1 MELRRFTLAK
11 QGCKQRGYGVPGE
24 REPGKNQVFGLSH
37 IVNSVWA
44 QGLPLKRSQK
54 LMTLSEQKNAE
65 TKDCCQTREVTIVKI
80 SIIKTPSSVLI
91 VKISLK
97 SSTIRI
103 S

>member
-1 MELRRFTLAK
+1 M
-11 QGCKQRGYGVPGE
+11 
-24 REPGKNQVFGLSH
+24 
-37 IVNSVWA
+37 
-44 QGLPLKRSQK
+44 KRSQK
-54 LMTLSEQKNAE
+54 VMTLREQKNAE

-80 SIIKTPSSVLI
+80 SIIKTPSYVLI